1 MLHQQAYSAIMDDIK
16 MDWRKFEGA
25 ENELQN
31 NIGAQWILI
40 QIKTLPLGLEK
51 QGSSGGNRDPKRVHC
66 VGLNDLSAEVRRR

>member
-40 QIKTLPLGLEK
+40 QIKLFRWALRSKEVLEETEIRK
-51 QGSSGGNRDPKRVHC
+51 GFIV
-66 VGLNDLSAEVRRR
+66 SA